1 MQACPEHR
9 DVMTV
14 PQSHGYLEVITGP
27 MYSGKTS
34 RLLTVYKQMRVCDV
48 GVLVVN
54 FVEDKRYSETM
65 MATHDRTEI
74 PCIFVER
81 LSDIEERPKYKS
93 RLDAARA
100 VLINEGQFFADLYE
114 KVAHFVE
121 TMHKQVYVCGLDGDY
136 MRKPFGDLLKL
147 IPLADS
153 VIKLRSLCRI
163 CKDGTP
169 ALFSHR
175 IRKDVKE
182 QKLIGSDEYVPVCRK
197 CYVGFNT

>member
-1 MQACPEHR
+1 MAI
-9 DVMTV
+9 
-14 PQSHGYLEVITGP
+14 PQSQGYLEIIIGP

-65 MATHDRTEI
+65 MATHDRAEI
-74 PCIFVER
+74 PCVFVER
-81 LSDIEERPKYKS
+81 LSDLERRPQYKEK
-93 RLDAARA
+93 LDGARA

-114 KVAHFVE
+114 KVAYFVE
-121 TMHKQVYVCGLDGDY
+121 TMRKQVYVCGLDGDY
-136 MRKPFGDLLKL
+136 MRKPFGDLLTL
-147 IPLADS
+147 IPLADN
-153 VIKLRSLCRI
+153 VIKLRSLCRR

-175 IRKDVKE
+175 IKQDVKE
-182 QKLIGSDEYVPVCRK
+182 QKLIGSDAYTPVCRK
-197 CYVGFNT
+197 CYQAFNT